1 MAMKKKFLGL
11 ALAAAVALPA
21 TTAYAAND
29 TQSVEMGKNDTQ
41 NVTVPISGTIRNH
54 QGQAPE
60 GRIEVELPTK
70 MAFTVDEDGNL
81 PSTTYTIQNR
91 SQDVSIDVSVASFSG
106 GSTATAGGSDGIKL
120 HQSGT
125 VTGHREDKYRNEI
138 ELKLTNAQDALK
150 SVDLGGFKNISDENQ
165 KLLATVK
172 SGQTNSIVLSGVAG
186 KKLSNDA
193 SSHSTQEDV
202 DSKGATEDF
211 NLVFSIK
218 KNG

>member
-21 TTAYAAND
+21 TTAYAASD

-70 MAFTVDEDGNL
+70 MAFTVDQDGNL

-91 SQDVSIDVSVASFSG
+91 SQRESIDVSVASFSG
-106 GSTATAGGSDGIKL
+106 GSTATEGGSDGIKL

-125 VTGHREDKYRNEI
+125 VTGHRDEKYRNEI
-138 ELKLTNAQDALK
+138 ELKLTNAKDSSK
-150 SVDLGGFKNISDENQ
+150 SVDLGNFKNLSNESE
-165 KLLATVK
+165 KLLATVT
-172 SGQTNSIVLSGVAG
+172 SGETNSIVLSGVAG
-186 KKLSNDA
+186 TKDSSQVGSN
-193 SSHSTQEDV
+193 STDV
-202 DSKGATEDF
+202 DSKGANEEF

-218 KNG
+218 KH

>member
-29 TQSVEMGKNDTQ
+29 TKTVEMGKNETQ
-41 NVTVPISGTIRNH
+41 NVTVPVSGTIKNS

-70 MAFTVDEDGNL
+70 MAFTVDQEGNFTD
-81 PSTTYTIQNR
+81 TTYTIQNK
-91 SQDVSIDVSVASFSG
+91 SKDVSIDVSVASFSG
-106 GSTATAGGSDGIKL
+106 GSDSAGNSTGIKL
-120 HQSGT
+120 HQKGEVSGSRT
-125 VTGHREDKYRNEI
+125 DKYRNEI
-138 ELKLTNAQDALK
+138 ELQLTNSKDNK
-150 SVDLGGFKNISDENQ
+150 EIDLGNFNALSGSQTK
-165 KLLATVK
+165 LATIAA
-172 SGQTNSIVLSGVAG
+172 GDTNSIVLSGVAG
-186 KKLSNDA
+186 KKLSNELGLSGA
-193 SSHSTQEDV
+193 DV

-218 KNG
+218 KS

>member
-29 TQSVEMGKNDTQ
+29 TTKTVEMGKNETQ
-41 NVTVPISGTIRNH
+41 NVTVPVSGTIKNS

-70 MAFTVDEDGNL
+70 MAFTVDQEGNFTD
-81 PSTTYTIQNR
+81 TTYTIQNR
-91 SQDVSIDVSVASFSG
+91 SKDVSIDVSVATFSG
-106 GSTATAGGSDGIKL
+106 GSTATAGGSNGIKL
-120 HQSGT
+120 HPSTT
-125 VTGHREDKYRNEI
+125 VSTSPNEKYRNEV
-138 ELKLTNAQDALK
+138 ELKLTNAQDPLK
-150 SVDLGGFKNISDENQ
+150 SVDLGNFKSLNESQ
-165 KLLATVK
+165 RLLATVD

-186 KKLSNDA
+186 KKP
-193 SSHSTQEDV
+193 SSDVSGDSTV
-202 DSKGATEDF
+202 DSKGANEEF

-218 KNG
+218 KHS

>member
-29 TQSVEMGKNDTQ
+29 TTKTVEMGKNDTQ
-41 NVTVPISGTIRNH
+41 SVTVPISGTIRNN

-70 MAFTVDEDGNL
+70 MAFTVDQDGDL

-91 SQDVSIDVSVASFSG
+91 SKDISIDVSVASFSG
-106 GSTATAGGSDGIKL
+106 GSDSAGNSTGIKL
-120 HQSGT
+120 YQKGDVSGSRT
-125 VTGHREDKYRNEI
+125 DKYRNEI
-138 ELKLTNAQDALK
+138 ELQLTNFKDK
-150 SVDLGGFKNISDENQ
+150 KEIDLGNFNALSGSGTK
-165 KLLATVK
+165 LATIAA
-172 SGQTNSIVLSGVAG
+172 GDTNSIVLSGVAG
-186 KKLSNDA
+186 KKP
-193 SSHSTQEDV
+193 SSGVSSDGTDV

-218 KNG
+218 KS

>member
-29 TQSVEMGKNDTQ
+29 TQSIEMGKNDTQ
-41 NVTVPISGTIRNH
+41 NVKVPVSGSIRNK

-91 SQDVSIDVSVASFSG
+91 SQGESIDVSVATFSG
-106 GSTATAGGSDGIKL
+106 GSTATEGGSDGIKL
-120 HQSGT
+120 HPSGT
-125 VTGHREDKYRNEI
+125 VSSNPSNKYRNEV
-138 ELKLTNAQDALK
+138 ELKLTNDQDASK
-150 SVDLGGFKNISDENQ
+150 SVDLGGFKNINDERQ

-186 KKLSNDA
+186 TKLSNDA
-193 SSHSTQEDV
+193 TSGDGTDV
-202 DSKGATEDF
+202 DSKGTSEEF

-218 KNG
+218 KHI

>member
-29 TQSVEMGKNDTQ
+29 TQSIEMGKNETQ
-41 NVTVPISGTIRNH
+41 NVEVPVSGSIRNK

-70 MAFTVDEDGNL
+70 MAFTVDEEGNL
-81 PSTTYTIQNR
+81 SRTNYTIQNR
-91 SQDVSIDVSVASFSG
+91 SKDESIDVSVASFSG

-120 HQSGT
+120 HPSNT
-125 VTGHREDKYRNEI
+125 VTGDRGNKYRNEI

-150 SVDLGGFKNISDENQ
+150 SVDLGGFKNISNENE

-172 SGQTNSIVLSGVAG
+172 PGGTNSIVLSGVAG
-186 KKLSNDA
+186 TKPSEHATSDDG
-193 SSHSTQEDV
+193 TDV
-202 DSKGATEDF
+202 DTKGTSEEF

-218 KNG
+218 KHS

>member
-21 TTAYAAND
+21 TSAYAAND
-29 TQSVEMGKNDTQ
+29 TQSIEMGKNDTQ
-41 NVTVPISGTIRNH
+41 NVTVPISGTIRNN

-70 MAFTVDEDGNL
+70 MAFTVDQDGNL

-91 SQDVSIDVSVASFSG
+91 SQGESIDVSVASFSG
-106 GSTATAGGSDGIKL
+106 GSTATEGGSNGIKL

-138 ELKLTNAQDALK
+138 ELKLTNAQDTSK
-150 SVDLGGFKNISDENQ
+150 SVDLGNFKNISDENQ

-186 KKLSNDA
+186 TKDSNGVGSA
-193 SSHSTQEDV
+193 STDV
-202 DSKGATEDF
+202 DSKGANEEF

-218 KNG
+218 KHS

>member
-11 ALAAAVALPA
+11 AMAAMVALPA
-21 TTAYAAND
+21 TSVYAAND

-70 MAFTVDEDGNL
+70 MAFTVDQDGNL

-138 ELKLTNAQDALK
+138 ELKLTNAKDSSK
-150 SVDLGGFKNISDENQ
+150 NIDLGNFKSLNESQ
-165 KLLATVK
+165 RLLATVA
-172 SGQTNSIVLSGVAG
+172 SGETNSIVLSVVAG
-186 KKLSNDA
+186 TKDSNQVG
-193 SSHSTQEDV
+193 SGNTDV
-202 DSKGATEDF
+202 DSKGANEEF

-218 KNG
+218 KNS

>member
-21 TTAYAAND
+21 TTAYAASD

-70 MAFTVDEDGNL
+70 MAFTVDQDGKL

-91 SQDVSIDVSVASFSG
+91 SQEGSIDVSVATFSG

-120 HQSGT
+120 HPATEVSSNPSA
-125 VTGHREDKYRNEI
+125 KYRNEV
-138 ELKLTNAQDALK
+138 ELKLTNAQDDSK
-150 SVDLGGFKNISDENQ
+150 SVDLGNFKNLNETQ
-165 KLLATVK
+165 KQLATVA
-172 SGQTNSIVLSGVAG
+172 SGQTNSIVLSGAAG
-186 KKLSNDA
+186 TKPSADA
-193 SSHSTQEDV
+193 VSGSTDV
-202 DSKGATEDF
+202 DSKGANEEF

-218 KNG
+218 KHS

>member
-11 ALAAAVALPA
+11 AMAAMVALPA
-21 TTAYAAND
+21 TSVYAAND

-41 NVTVPISGTIRNH
+41 NVTVPVSGSIRNKD
-54 QGQAPE
+54 GAAPE

-70 MAFTVDEDGNL
+70 MAFTVDQDGNL

-138 ELKLTNAQDALK
+138 ELKLTNAKDSSK
-150 SVDLGGFKNISDENQ
+150 NIDLGNFKSLNESQ
-165 KLLATVK
+165 RLLATVA
-172 SGQTNSIVLSGVAG
+172 SGETNSIVLSGVAG
-186 KKLSNDA
+186 KKTSNDV
-193 SSHSTQEDV
+193 SGDSTV

-218 KNG
+218 KNS

>member
-91 SQDVSIDVSVASFSG
+91 SQEVAIDVSVATFSG
-106 GSTATAGGSDGIKL
+106 GSTATEGGSDGIKL

-125 VTGHREDKYRNEI
+125 VTGHREEKYRNEI
-138 ELKLTNAQDALK
+138 ELKLTNAKDSSK
-150 SVDLGGFKNISDENQ
+150 NIDLGNFKSLNESQ
-165 KLLATVK
+165 RLLATVA
-172 SGQTNSIVLSGVAG
+172 SGETNSIVLSGVAG
-186 KKLSNDA
+186 TKDSNQVG
-193 SSHSTQEDV
+193 SGNTDV
-202 DSKGATEDF
+202 DSKGANEEF

-218 KNG
+218 KNS

>member
-29 TQSVEMGKNDTQ
+29 TQSIEMGKNETQ
-41 NVTVPISGTIRNH
+41 NVTVPVSGSIRNK
-54 QGQAPE
+54 QGAAPE

-70 MAFTVDEDGNL
+70 MAFTVDQDGNL
-81 PSTTYTIQNR
+81 PSTTYTVQNR
-91 SQDVSIDVSVASFSG
+91 SKDVSIDVSVASFSG

-120 HQSGT
+120 HPST
-125 VTGHREDKYRNEI
+125 AVSSNPSDKYRNEV
-138 ELKLTNAQDALK
+138 ELKLTNAQDTAK
-150 SVDLGGFKNISDENQ
+150 SVDLGNFQNIRDDSQ
-165 KLLATVK
+165 KLLATVN

-186 KKLSNDA
+186 TKDSNGVG
-193 SSHSTQEDV
+193 SGSTDV
-202 DSKGATEDF
+202 DSKGANEEF

-218 KNG
+218 RHI

>member
-29 TQSVEMGKNDTQ
+29 TQSIEMGKNDTQ
-41 NVTVPISGTIRNH
+41 NVTVPVSGSIRNK
-54 QGQAPE
+54 QGAAPE

-70 MAFTVDEDGNL
+70 MAFTVDQDGNL

-91 SQDVSIDVSVASFSG
+91 SQGESIDVSVASFSG

-120 HQSGT
+120 HPSST
-125 VTGHREDKYRNEI
+125 VTGHREEKYRNEI
-138 ELKLTNAQDALK
+138 ELKLTNAQDDSK
-150 SVDLGGFKNISDENQ
+150 SVDLGNFKNLSETQ
-165 KLLATVK
+165 KKLATVA
-172 SGQTNSIVLSGVAG
+172 SGDTNSIVLSGVAG
-186 KKLSNDA
+186 KKDSNQLVSDG
-193 SSHSTQEDV
+193 TDV
-202 DSKGATEDF
+202 DSKGANEEF

-218 KNG
+218 KH

>member
-29 TQSVEMGKNDTQ
+29 TQSIEMGKNETQ
-41 NVTVPISGTIRNH
+41 NVTVPISGTIRNNL
-54 QGQAPE
+54 GQAPE

-70 MAFTVDEDGNL
+70 MAFTVDQDGNL
-81 PSTTYTIQNR
+81 PSTTYTVQNR
-91 SQDVSIDVSVASFSG
+91 SQEVSIDVSVASFSG

-120 HQSGT
+120 HPST
-125 VTGHREDKYRNEI
+125 DVSSNPSDKYRNEVG
-138 ELKLTNAQDALK
+138 LKLTNAQDPTK
-150 SVDLGGFKNISDENQ
+150 SVDLGNFKSLNENQ
-165 KLLATVK
+165 RLLATVD

-186 KKLSNDA
+186 TKP
-193 SSHSTQEDV
+193 SSGAVSGSTDV
-202 DSKGATEDF
+202 DSQGTSEDF

-218 KNG
+218 KHS

>member
-21 TTAYAAND
+21 TTAYAASD

-81 PSTTYTIQNR
+81 PNTTYTIQNR
-91 SQDVSIDVSVASFSG
+91 SQEVSIDVSVATFSG

-120 HQSGT
+120 HPAGDVSSNPS
-125 VTGHREDKYRNEI
+125 EKYRNEV
-138 ELKLTNAQDALK
+138 ELKLTNAQDTSK
-150 SVDLGGFKNISDENQ
+150 SVDLGNFKNLSTENQ

-186 KKLSNDA
+186 TKDSNGVGSA
-193 SSHSTQEDV
+193 STDV
-202 DSKGATEDF
+202 DSKGANEEF

-218 KNG
+218 KNS

>member
-21 TTAYAAND
+21 TSAYAAND
-29 TQSVEMGKNDTQ
+29 TQSIEMGKNDTK
-41 NVTVPISGTIRNH
+41 NVTVPISGTIRNK

-81 PSTTYTIQNR
+81 PNTTYTIQNR
-91 SQDVSIDVSVASFSG
+91 SQEVSIDVSVASFSG
-106 GSTATAGGSDGIKL
+106 GSTATEGGSDGIKL

-125 VTGHREDKYRNEI
+125 VTGHREEKYRNEV
-138 ELKLTNAQDALK
+138 ELKLTNAQDASK
-150 SVDLGGFKNISDENQ
+150 SVDLGNFQNISDENQ

-186 KKLSNDA
+186 KKLSNGVG
-193 SSHSTQEDV
+193 SGSTDV
-202 DSKGATEDF
+202 DSKGTSEDF

-218 KNG
+218 KNS

>member
-29 TQSVEMGKNDTQ
+29 TTKTVEMGKNETQ
-41 NVTVPISGTIRNH
+41 NVTVPVSGTIRTN

-70 MAFTVDEDGNL
+70 MAFTVDQDGKL

-91 SQDVSIDVSVASFSG
+91 SKDVSIDVSVASFSG
-106 GSTATAGGSDGIKL
+106 GAGSAGNSNGIKL
-120 HQSGT
+120 YQKNQVSNSRT
-125 VTGHREDKYRNEI
+125 EKYRNEI
-138 ELKLTNAQDALK
+138 ELQLTNTK
-150 SVDLGGFKNISDENQ
+150 GNKEIDLGNFNALSGDQTK
-165 KLLATVK
+165 LATIDA
-172 SGQTNSIVLSGVAG
+172 GDTNSIVLSGVAG
-186 KKLSNDA
+186 NKPSNDLGLGD
-193 SSHSTQEDV
+193 TDV

-218 KNG
+218 KS

>member
-21 TTAYAAND
+21 TTAYAASD
-29 TQSVEMGKNDTQ
+29 TQSIEMGKNETQ
-41 NVTVPISGTIRNH
+41 NVEVPVSGSIRNK

-70 MAFTVDEDGNL
+70 MAFTVDQDGNL

-91 SQDVSIDVSVASFSG
+91 SQGESIDVSVASFSG
-106 GSTATAGGSDGIKL
+106 GSTATEGGSNGIKL

-138 ELKLTNAQDALK
+138 ELKLTNAQDTSK
-150 SVDLGGFKNISDENQ
+150 SVDLGNFKNISDENQ

-186 KKLSNDA
+186 KKPSAGAVSD
-193 SSHSTQEDV
+193 STDV
-202 DSKGATEDF
+202 DSKGANEEF

-218 KNG
+218 KHS

>member
-41 NVTVPISGTIRNH
+41 NVTVPISGTIRNN

-81 PSTTYTIQNR
+81 PSTTYTVQNR
-91 SQDVSIDVSVASFSG
+91 SQGVNIDLSVASFSG
-106 GSTATAGGSDGIKL
+106 GSDSAGNSTGIKL
-120 HQSGT
+120 HQKGQVSGSRT
-125 VTGHREDKYRNEI
+125 DKYRNEI
-138 ELKLTNAQDALK
+138 ELQLTNSKDNK
-150 SVDLGGFKNISDENQ
+150 EIDLGNFNALSGSQTK
-165 KLLATVK
+165 LATIAA
-172 SGQTNSIVLSGVAG
+172 GDTNSIVLSGVAG
-186 KKLSNDA
+186 KKASNDVGGG
-193 SSHSTQEDV
+193 STDV

-218 KNG
+218 KSN

>member
-29 TQSVEMGKNDTQ
+29 TTKTVEMGKNETQ
-41 NVTVPISGTIRNH
+41 NVTVPVSGTIRTN

-70 MAFTVDEDGNL
+70 MAFTVDQDGKL

-91 SQDVSIDVSVASFSG
+91 SKDVSIDVSVASFSG
-106 GSTATAGGSDGIKL
+106 GSGSAGHSNGIKL
-120 HQSGT
+120 YQKNQVSNSRT
-125 VTGHREDKYRNEI
+125 EKYRNEI
-138 ELKLTNAQDALK
+138 ELQLTNTK
-150 SVDLGGFKNISDENQ
+150 GNKEIDLGNFNALSGDQTK
-165 KLLATVK
+165 LATIDA
-172 SGQTNSIVLSGVAG
+172 GDTNSIVLSGVAG
-186 KKLSNDA
+186 NKPSNDPGLGD
-193 SSHSTQEDV
+193 TNV

-218 KNG
+218 KS

>member
-21 TTAYAAND
+21 TTAYAASD
-29 TQSVEMGKNDTQ
+29 TQSIEMGKNDTQ

-70 MAFTVDEDGNL
+70 MAFTVDQDGNL

-91 SQDVSIDVSVASFSG
+91 SQGESIDVSVASFSG
-106 GSTATAGGSDGIKL
+106 GSTATEGGSDGIKL
-120 HQSGT
+120 HQTGT
-125 VTGHREDKYRNEI
+125 VTGHRGEKYRNEI
-138 ELKLTNAQDALK
+138 ELKLTNAKDSSK
-150 SVDLGGFKNISDENQ
+150 NIDLGNFKTLNEQ
-165 KLLATVK
+165 EKLLATVA
-172 SGQTNSIVLSGVAG
+172 SGETNSIVLSGVAG
-186 KKLSNDA
+186 TKD
-193 SSHSTQEDV
+193 STDVGATGV
-202 DSKGATEDF
+202 DSKGANEEF

-218 KNG
+218 KH

>member
-29 TQSVEMGKNDTQ
+29 TQSIEMGKNETQ
-41 NVTVPISGTIRNH
+41 NVTVPVSGSIRNK
-54 QGQAPE
+54 QGSAPE

-70 MAFTVDEDGNL
+70 MAFTVDQDGNL

-91 SQDVSIDVSVASFSG
+91 SQRESIDVSVASFSG

-120 HQSGT
+120 HPSGT
-125 VTGHREDKYRNEI
+125 VSPNPSDKYRNEI
-138 ELKLTNAQDALK
+138 ELKLTNSKDNTEI
-150 SVDLGGFKNISDENQ
+150 DLGNFNTSGGNGTN
-165 KLLATVK
+165 LATINA
-172 SGQTNSIVLSGVAG
+172 GETNSIVLSGVAG
-186 KKLSNDA
+186 TKE
-193 SSHSTQEDV
+193 SSDVGSTGV
-202 DSKGATEDF
+202 DSKGANEEF

-218 KNG
+218 KHS

>member
-11 ALAAAVALPA
+11 AMAAMVALPA
-21 TTAYAAND
+21 TSVYAA
-29 TQSVEMGKNDTQ
+29 NDTQ

-70 MAFTVDEDGNL
+70 MAFTVDQDGNL

-138 ELKLTNAQDALK
+138 ELKLTNAKDSSK
-150 SVDLGGFKNISDENQ
+150 NIDLGNFKSLNESQ
-165 KLLATVK
+165 RLLATVA
-172 SGQTNSIVLSGVAG
+172 SGETNSIVLSGVAG
-186 KKLSNDA
+186 KKTSNDV
-193 SSHSTQEDV
+193 SGDSTV

-218 KNG
+218 KNS

>member
-29 TQSVEMGKNDTQ
+29 TQSIEMGKTDTK
-41 NVTVPISGTIRNH
+41 NVTVPISGTIRNKD
-54 QGQAPE
+54 GQAPE

-70 MAFTVDEDGNL
+70 MAFTVDEEGKL

-91 SQDVSIDVSVASFSG
+91 SQEVAIDVSVATFSG
-106 GSTATAGGSDGIKL
+106 GSTATAGGSNGIKL
-120 HQSGT
+120 HPSGT
-125 VTGHREDKYRNEI
+125 VSSNPSDKYRNEV
-138 ELKLTNAQDALK
+138 ELKLTNAQDPAK
-150 SVDLGGFKNISDENQ
+150 SVDLGNFKNISNESE
-165 KLLATVK
+165 KLLAKVK

-186 KKLSNDA
+186 TKPSEHATSDDG
-193 SSHSTQEDV
+193 TDV
-202 DSKGATEDF
+202 DTKGTSEEF

-218 KNG
+218 KHS